1 MLRKHPRGVCGHV
14 SDLRVEIPDELVDRI
29 ARRVAELQE
38 PNGQAPY
45 LNVEQA
51 AAYLAAPASR
61 VYELV
66 ERRRLRVHRDGRRLL
81 FTRADLDACLR
92 VQEPEP
98 RSHPVAAHPTNGSSK
113 RDAKGRTDA

>member
-1 MLRKHPRGVCGHV
+1 MSELRF
-14 SDLRVEIPDELVDRI
+14 EIPDELVDRI
-29 ARRVAELQE
+29 ARRVVELLD
-38 PNGQAPY
+38 PNRQAPY

-81 FTRADLDACLR
+81 FTHADLDAILR
-92 VQEPEP
+92 VQDPEP
-98 RSHPVAAHPTNGSSK
+98 GCHPVATQPTNGSSK